1 MKLTAIFRNILLLLL
16 IIGLGSFIL
25 KNKVLKPDITKYNP
39 NVMGIR
45 MVDVNGNIHRVG
57 IEKGTSYPVVFIF
70 IDVECPISQRYVP
83 KLNDLYNVAK
93 EKKVLFYGVISD
105 PLTTCTEAST
115 FKNEYKIEFPV
126 LFDASGDMAKRLNP
140 KTLPQCFVLNVHNEI
155 IYNGRIDDEY
165 VALGTVRKNILNF
178 DLNQAIIAASKNEL
192 PKSSFEEP
200 IGCIFESWKD
210 SFPKTITYN
219 RDIAPIVNANCVNC
233 HRKGAIAP
241 FSLLGYKNAERRSM
255 MIKFASESL
264 YMPIWKPTQ
273 NYGEFRDEH
282 FLSDYQ
288 IELIEKWEQAGSP
301 EGLEQEKIPEP
312 TFSKLDWVHGKPD
325 KVIEMKE
332 KYIVPAKGEDVYRYF
347 VIPDVFTEDKIIKA
361 LDFKPG
367 ATAVVHHVIFLL
379 DYSGKA
385 RELDKKDKAPGFS
398 VFDQDGFMQYQGV
411 FAFGGWTP
419 GTDPYILGD
428 DVGMLIPKGADVVM
442 EIHYHLNGKDMED
455 QSSIAMYFDKGK
467 PKKYISGMIMGTKDV
482 EIPANEKAYP
492 KKIWM
497 EAPADFSITDLT
509 PHMHYIGQTINVKAT
524 YPDGT
529 VKPLIEINEWDLR
542 WQNIYVYREPVFI
555 PKGTIIEANYTFNNT
570 KDNVDNPNN
579 PVADIGW
586 GWGAN
591 DEMCELFLT
600 FIPENPKDAGL
611 IKRAALASW
620 IHIDNLSEDHS
631 ISKKGVE
638 QTYNELKEVDI
649 WTEKGQALLISA
661 YESNH
666 IKDILAH
673 FKKGEATND
682 RNKTFLTNFGVYVV
696 LFIATK
702 EDLSGVFWDAFKANA
717 LFKGAISLDKKDW
730 NARYSKAYSYVETQK
745 PFYIKQGLT
754 DLKKL
759 IKEFP
764 GNEKQKYHHAYLSL
778 AKAYNATNKRDL
790 AKETIEKGLKL
801 FPSNKRLTQEYVTYK
816 Y

>member
-1 MKLTAIFRNILLLLL
+1 MKFSTLFRNIFLLLLV
-16 IIGLGSFIL
+16 ICLGSFIL
-25 KNKVLKPDITKYNP
+25 KPDDPEVEITKYNP
-39 NVMGIR
+39 NVMGTR
-45 MVDVNGNIHRVG
+45 MVDVKGNIHRVG
-57 IEKGTSYPVVFIF
+57 VEKGSSHPVVIIF
-70 IDVECPISQRYVP
+70 IDVECPISQRYIP
-83 KLNDLYNVAK
+83 KLNDLYKKASD
-93 EKKVLFYGVISD
+93 KKVLFYGVISD
-105 PLTTCTEAST
+105 PLTNCSEAST
-115 FKNEYKIEFPV
+115 FQDEYKIGFPL
-126 LFDASGDMAKRLNP
+126 LFDASGDLSKRLNP

-178 DLNQAIIAASKNEL
+178 NLDLAIDAAAKKEY

-210 SFPKTITYN
+210 SFPATVTYN

-241 FSLLGYKNAERRSM
+241 FSLLGYGNTKRRSM
-255 MIKFASESL
+255 MIQFASETH
-264 YMPIWKPTQ
+264 YMPIWKPSQ

-282 FLSDYQ
+282 FLTDYQ
-288 IELIEKWEQAGSP
+288 IELLIKWEKAGAP
-301 EGLEQEKIPEP
+301 EGLETEKIPEP
-312 TFSKLDWVHGKPD
+312 TFSQLEWVHGEPD
-325 KVIEMKE
+325 KVVQMQE
-332 KYIVPAKGEDVYRYF
+332 KYTVPAQGEDIYRYF
-347 VIPDVFTEDKIIKA
+347 VIPNVFNEDKIIKA

-367 ATAVVHHVIFLL
+367 ATSVVHHCIFLL

-385 RELDKKDKAPGFS
+385 RELDKKDAAPGFG
-398 VFDQDGFMQYQGV
+398 VFDQDGFMQYPGV

-442 EIHYHLNGKDMED
+442 EVHYHLNGKEMDD
-455 QSSIAMYFDKGK
+455 QSSIAMYFAKDK
-467 PKKYISGMIMGTKDV
+467 PKKYVSGMIMGTKDV
-482 EIPANEKAYP
+482 EIPAHEKAYP

-497 EAPADFSITDLT
+497 EAPADFHITDLT
-509 PHMHYIGQTINVKAT
+509 PHMHYIGQTVNAKVT

-529 VKPLIEINEWDLR
+529 VKPLININSWDLR
-542 WQNIYVYREPVFI
+542 WQNIYVYREPVFV
-555 PKGTIIEANYTFNNT
+555 PKGSIIEANYTFNNT
-570 KDNVDNPNN
+570 KENVSNPNN

-600 FIPENPKDAGL
+600 FIPKDQKDAGL

-620 IHIDNLSEDHS
+620 IHIDSLSEQYS
-631 ISKKGVE
+631 VSKKGVE

-649 WTEKGQALLISA
+649 WTEEGQALLIAA
-661 YESNH
+661 YESGH
-666 IKDILAH
+666 IKEILNH
-673 FKKGEATND
+673 FKQGEASND
-682 RNKTFLTNFGVYVV
+682 RNKTFLTNFGVFVV

-717 LFKGAISLDKKDW
+717 LFNGAIGIDKKDW

-745 PFYIKQGLT
+745 NYYIKQALN

-759 IKEFP
+759 IKEYP

-778 AKAYNATNKRDL
+778 AKAYNAVGKRDL
-790 AKETIEKGLKL
+790 AKSTIEKGLEL
-801 FPSNKRLTQEYVTYK
+801 FPDNKRLTQEYVTYK